1 MKGKP
6 KKPAQESKSGS
17 SGTGTG
23 NPSGVKHDPCV
34 EKDPAKQRQLDEPEP
49 LGHLRSIPFDQA
61 REAFL
66 LLLRET
72 GRGDME
78 YVCRNVLR
86 NVWDADVVRDKVE
99 KRKL

>member
-1 MKGKP
+1 MQGKAEAP
-6 KKPAQESKSGS
+6 FPENKASFNEGQTGVPA
-17 SGTGTG
+17 
-23 NPSGVKHDPCV
+23 DPQNGHSLYT
-34 EKDPAKQRQLDEPEP
+34 DPAKQQQTDQSEP
-49 LGHLRSIPFDQA
+49 LGHLRSIPFEQA

-99 KRKL
+99 KRNA